1 MSKKKTWDTVRE
13 FLGFP
18 DGIED
23 DEELKFEESGITEVE
38 INRGNTIQNEI
49 DSGSAQ
55 HISHTGFKQKQVSS
69 LESEISNGSNCQ
81 TIFLD
86 PKAFSDCRKI
96 VDYIRADKMVTLN
109 LEYLDEDTAI
119 RLMNFLSGAM
129 TVKESNYLV
138 ISKKVYTIVP
148 KSMKVYYEDKKIMNP
163 RIFKDFGKEER

>member
-1 MSKKKTWDTVRE
+1 MSKKKPWDSFKE
-13 FLGFP
+13 FLGIP
-18 DGIED
+18 EGVDNA
-23 DEELKFEESGITEVE
+23 EELEFEESGITEVE
-38 INRGNTIQNEI
+38 ISRERDSQEVENTINTPT
-49 DSGSAQ
+49 
-55 HISHTGFKQKQVSS
+55 HTNFKQRQNSS

-86 PKAFSDCRKI
+86 PKTFSDCRKI

-129 TVKESNYLV
+129 TVKEANYLV

-148 KSMKVYYEDKKIMNP
+148 KSMKVYYEDKKTMNP
-163 RIFKDFGKEER
+163 RIFKDFGREER